1 MSRAGSP
8 ALRFL
13 GVLVALG
20 LWQAYALWSGNR
32 MIPGLGAIAQ
42 AFVQLLQD
50 GEFWEHVGSTLWH
63 GMLGLALGFVLAIFT
78 GTLAARHAGMDA
90 AMHPWVNLLYP
101 VPKLALYPVLILV
114 LGLDWPSR
122 VAQVA
127 LECFFPLFVH
137 CHAGAS
143 AVPRRMQW
151 LARNAGAS
159 SWVMVRDVIA
169 PTALPFVLT
178 GLRVAT
184 PIMLIVTTVTEFI
197 GDSQGLGHLVAR
209 AAAYFDTASALALV
223 TVLGLLGFLADR
235 LWVALRTRLVHWE
248 KGPQI

>member
-1 MSRAGSP
+1 MFKSGSM
-8 ALRFL
+8 ALRGL
-13 GVLVALG
+13 GLLLALG
-20 LWQAYALWSGNR
+20 LWQSYATWSGNR
-32 MIPGLGAIAQ
+32 LIPGLGAIAQ

-50 GEFWEHVGSTLWH
+50 GEFWEHVGSTLAH
-63 GMLGLALGFVLAIFT
+63 GMLGLGLGFVLALVL
-78 GTLAARHAGMDA
+78 GVLAARHDGVDA
-90 AMHPWVNLLYP
+90 ALHPWVNLLYP
-101 VPKLALYPVLILV
+101 VPKLALYPVLILI

-143 AVPRRMQW
+143 AVPQRMQW

-159 SWVMVRDVIA
+159 HWVLARDVIA
-169 PTALPFVLT
+169 PTALPYLLT

-209 AAAYFDTASALALV
+209 AAAYFDTATALALV

-235 LWVALRTRLVHWE
+235 VWVWLRTRLVHWE